1 MNDERIDLS
10 ALGLDQD
17 PERVER
23 MVGGIMWRARMELA
37 RRAARREI
45 GAFEMVA
52 TWYRPALA
60 AAAAIAAVSLTL
72 LATFQP
78 RPVVATGAY
87 MSAAEIPAAM
97 SVWYEEDRVPTASEL
112 LVVAN
117 EGGN

>member
-1 MNDERIDLS
+1 MNDERFDLS
-10 ALGLDQD
+10 ALDLDRD

-23 MVGGIMWRARMELA
+23 MIGGIMWRARMELA
-37 RRAARREI
+37 RRAALRDAT
-45 GAFEMVA
+45 AFEIVA
-52 TWYRPALA
+52 TWYRPARV

-72 LATFQP
+72 LATFRPQ
-78 RPVVATGAY
+78 PVVPTGAY
-87 MSAAEIPAAM
+87 MSAADVPAAM

>member
-1 MNDERIDLS
+1 MNDERFDLS
-10 ALGLDQD
+10 ALDLNQD

-23 MVGGIMWRARMELA
+23 MVGGIMWRARMELV
-37 RRAARREI
+37 RRAAQRDVT
-45 GAFEMVA
+45 AFEVVA

-72 LATFQP
+72 LTTFRP
-78 RPVVATGAY
+78 PPVVPTGAY
-87 MSAAEIPAAM
+87 MSAAEVPAAM
-97 SVWYEEDRVPTASEL
+97 SVWYEEDRVPTAAEL